1 MISSGCNVTAVVVAG
16 GGSCSS
22 SPYVVA
28 AVDQLL
34 EHSTVMQ
41 KIHVFPFMVQGLSLL
56 TYTQTRYN
64 LVATLPK
71 LSHMSICKSLF

>member
-41 KIHVFPFMVQGLSLL
+41 RIHVFPFMV
-56 TYTQTRYN
+56 
-64 LVATLPK
+64 
-71 LSHMSICKSLF
+71 